1 MASAERAD
9 LADLRVF
16 LTIVRRGNFRKAAI
30 ELRVTASAL
39 SHRIR
44 KLEERLQVRLLNR
57 TSRSVVPTQAG
68 ADLAKRLE

>member
-1 MASAERAD
+1 VFLNGPLNGGRTLASAERAD

-44 KLEERLQVRLLNR
+44 KLEERGALLVRR
-57 TSRSVVPTQAG
+57 
-68 ADLAKRLE
+68 